1 MFDIFA
7 FRRRPLARRRRS
19 ALCDV
24 RSTLPRALLLICCGL
39 ALLPL
44 VTRAHT
50 PLSSPFDAL
59 RVVIIGGGPN
69 LENNQVAIESNVR
82 YLGRLL
88 PAGTARTT
96 LFADGNPNHAT
107 VLYDPDPPAQP
118 TGEQILGLL
127 LNGDDDS
134 DDTSRYRKPNLGG
147 KLDGASSHTAIH
159 RVFGQL
165 IQEEAASP
173 RPLLLYFTGH
183 GSPDGIRYENNYYD
197 LWGEKQGL
205 SVRELSEEISRLPAS
220 VPVTVVMVQCF
231 SGAFGN
237 LIFEGGKPDGTPT
250 QRDMAGFFATVNQRM
265 AAGCTSAVNEAD
277 YHDFTSYFFAALTG
291 RDRIGRQ
298 VTGADYDGDGRVN
311 MEEAYCYTLIHDES
325 IDVPVCTSDVFLR
338 RFVTLKDST
347 IFATPYSRVR
357 SWADPAQ
364 AAALDGLSASLNLT
378 GEDRLQRAY
387 DRMQNGAE
395 EEDTSSETL
404 PALRRFRML
413 REEDRNTVLR
423 RWPDLRLSDT
433 SAAHA
438 ARQQAIAELTRQA
451 QNGKWKDLLDAA
463 DAVQQALQNREKQE
477 IAESHL
483 IRLVRLGKSVF
494 LAHWLEEHGEP
505 DVKARF
511 TRLVAAERRTLL
523 PPAASLTA
531 KN

>member
-1 MFDIFA
+1 M
-7 FRRRPLARRRRS
+7 
-19 ALCDV
+19 
-24 RSTLPRALLLICCGL
+24 RSTLPRILLLACCAL

-44 VTRAHT
+44 VTRAHA
-50 PLSSPFDAL
+50 PLSSPLDVL

-96 LFADGNPNHAT
+96 LFADGDPNHAT
-107 VLYDPDPPAQP
+107 VLYDPDPPSQP
-118 TGEQILGLL
+118 AGEQILDLL
-127 LNGDDDS
+127 LEDDNS
-134 DDTSRYRKPNLGG
+134 DNASRYRKPNLGA

-165 IQEEAASP
+165 SQEEAASP
-173 RPLLLYFTGH
+173 HPLLLYFTGH
-183 GSPDGIRYENNYYD
+183 GSPDGMSYQNNYYD

-205 SVRELSEEISRLPAS
+205 SVRELSQEISRLPAN

-237 LIFEGGKPDGTPT
+237 LIFEGGRPDGPVTS
-250 QRDMAGFFATVNQRM
+250 RDLAGFFATVNQRM

-291 RDRIGRQ
+291 RDRVGRQ
-298 VTGADYDGDGRVN
+298 VTGADYDEDGHVS

-325 IDVPVCTSDVFLR
+325 IDVPVCTSDIFLR
-338 RFVTLKDST
+338 RFAPLKDNT
-347 IFATPYSRVR
+347 VFATPYNSVR
-357 SWADPAQ
+357 DWADPAQ
-364 AAALDGLSASLNLT
+364 AAALDGLSSSLHLT

-387 DRMQNGAE
+387 ARMQHGEE
-395 EEDTSSETL
+395 EEDSPAEAL
-404 PALRRFRML
+404 PTLRRFRML
-413 REEDRNTVLR
+413 REEGRNTVLR

-433 SAAHA
+433 TAARA

-451 QNGKWKDLLDAA
+451 RNGKWQDLLDAA
-463 DAVQQALQNREKQE
+463 DAVQQSLLNREKQE
-477 IAESHL
+477 IADSHL
-483 IRLVRLGKSVF
+483 IRLARLGKSII
-494 LAHWLEEHGEP
+494 LAHWLEEHGTPEI
-505 DVKARF
+505 KARF

-523 PPAASLTA
+523 PPADSLAA